1 MATDGE
7 RLGADLDRREL
18 LRLLGAG
25 ALALAVP
32 SMPLLSA
39 EPEGKPNIVLI
50 LADDLGYGELGVQGG
65 RDIPTPHI
73 NSIAQAGVR
82 FTQGYVS
89 CPVCAPTRAGLMTG
103 RYQQR
108 FGLETNPGPEAS
120 SPPDYGLPLD
130 QVTIAERLKSL
141 GYATGMVGKWHLG
154 YRQQFSPP
162 RRGFDEFF
170 GFLAGSDSYLP
181 PRPGPILRGSEQVE
195 EKEYLTDA
203 FAREAVAFIG
213 KHAREPFF
221 LYLAPNA
228 VHMPLQAPDR
238 YLSRFAGIQDPTRR
252 TFAAMLA
259 ALDDTV
265 GQVLAALRKHRL
277 DRNTLLV
284 FLSDNGGPTARTTSG
299 NGPLRGFKAQVLEGG
314 IRIPFMAQ
322 WPGHITAGQVYR
334 QPVISLDLHATAV
347 AAAGAP
353 LRPEW
358 GLDGVDLLPY
368 LRGKRTGAPHQALFW
383 RIRDQWAIRQG
394 DWKLL
399 ALPSGTPELYHLSE
413 DVGEAHNLADQ
424 MPDRVKELTAAWQAW
439 SSQLQAPRWSAARR
453 AARPRRRRRQT
464 A

>member
-1 MATDGE
+1 MAKAGE

-18 LRLLGAG
+18 LRWLGTG
-25 ALALAVP
+25 ALALA
-32 SMPLLSA
+32 MPGLPLAAA
-39 EPEGKPNIVLI
+39 EREGKPNLVLI

-65 RDIPTPHI
+65 RDLPTPHI
-73 NSIAQAGVR
+73 DSIAQAGVR

-108 FGLETNPGPEAS
+108 FGLETNPGPQA
-120 SPPDYGLPLD
+120 PADYGLPLD

-154 YRQQFSPP
+154 NRTELSPP

-170 GFLAGSDSYLP
+170 GFLGGSDSYYP
-181 PRPGPILRGSEQVE
+181 PRPGAILRGTEVAEEQG
-195 EKEYLTDA
+195 YLTEA

-259 ALDDTV
+259 ALDDAV
-265 GQVLAALRKHRL
+265 GQVLAALREHQL
-277 DRNTLLV
+277 ERNTLLV
-284 FLSDNGGPTARTTSG
+284 FLSDNGGPTAKTTSG

-314 IRIPFMAQ
+314 IRIPFMMQ
-322 WPGHITAGQVYR
+322 WPGHLAAGQVYR
-334 QPVISLDLHATAV
+334 QPVTSLDLHATLTT
-347 AAAGAP
+347 AAGATI
-353 LRPEW
+353 RPEW
-358 GLDGVDLLPY
+358 GLDGVDLLPF
-368 LRGKRTGAPHQALFW
+368 LHGERTAAPHPALFW

-399 ALPSGTPELYHLSE
+399 SLPAGTPELYHLSE
-413 DVGEAHNLADQ
+413 DVGEAHNLAGD

-453 AARPRRRRRQT
+453 TRPRRRRQ
-464 A
+464 AV